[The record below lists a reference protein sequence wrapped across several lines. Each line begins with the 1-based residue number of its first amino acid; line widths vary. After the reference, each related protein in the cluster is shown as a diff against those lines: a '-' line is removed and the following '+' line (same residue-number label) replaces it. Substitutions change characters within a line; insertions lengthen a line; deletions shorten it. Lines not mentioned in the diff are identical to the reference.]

1 MLLLL
6 KFLGIFVISSGKGA
20 DVIFDCVG
28 SSFWEQNIRS
38 LALDGRWVLYGLLGG
53 GNVSGNLLR
62 DLLKKRGSLIA
73 TTLRSRS
80 LEVSLFI
87 LKSGVL

>member
-1 MLLLL
+1 MLLVLR
-6 KFLGIFVISSGKGA
+6 FLGIFVISSGKGA
-20 DVIFDCVG
+20 DVILDCVG

-38 LALDGRWVLYGLLGG
+38 LTLDGRWVLYGLLGG

-62 DLLKKRGSLIA
+62 ALLKKRGSLIA
-73 TTLRSRS
+73 TTLKSRS
-80 LEVSLFI
+80 LEVSLII

>member
-1 MLLLL
+1 MLPVLR
-6 KFLGIFVISSGKGA
+6 FLGIFVISLGKGA
-20 DVIFDCVG
+20 DVILDCVG
-28 SSFWEQNIRS
+28 CSFWEQNIRS
-38 LALDGRWVLYGLLGG
+38 LALDGHWVLYGLLGG

>member
-1 MLLLL
+1 M
-6 KFLGIFVISSGKGA
+6 
-20 DVIFDCVG
+20 
-28 SSFWEQNIRS
+28 
-38 LALDGRWVLYGLLGG
+38 
-53 GNVSGNLLR
+53 SGNLLR
-62 DLLKKRGSLIA
+62 DLLKKRGSLIT